1 MRLFVVATPAFSRRA
16 LLPLAGLAAVL
27 LIVAPVLGA
36 SPFPKPPKADK
47 APELTKTL
55 TGTVASAEDAKGRAT
70 FTMLVDGVTWELS
83 AGPKWFWGANNPLA
97 AHVGKTVEVTGT
109 YRAGENE
116 LHVTTV
122 DGKALR
128 APGRPPWAGGPKV
141 VGSAHPGWKDGH
153 PGKGHGRENAPGL
166 GHGRE
171 NAPGQ
176 NKDKSKAT
184 SED

>member
-1 MRLFVVATPAFSRRA
+1 MAPPAFSRRT
-16 LLPLAGLAAVL
+16 LVPLAVLAGIL

-47 APELTKTL
+47 APEIAATL
-55 TGTVASAEDAKGRAT
+55 TGTVASYEDAKGRAT
-70 FTMLVDGVTWELS
+70 FTMVVDGVTWELS
-83 AGPKWFWGANNPLA
+83 AGPKWFWRANHPLA
-97 AHVGKTVEVTGT
+97 AYVGKTVEVAGT
-109 YRAGENE
+109 YHAGENE

-128 APGRPPWAGGPKV
+128 APGKPPWAGGPKV
-141 VGSAHPGWKDGH
+141 IGSGHPGWKDGH
-153 PGKGHGRENAPGL
+153 PGK